1 MDASASKTLLL
12 RKLAMKYLLREFY
25 QLCADG
31 SCQDLLSESE
41 KEHVRQGGMYLV
53 GKIQEAGAINGNGRT
68 YSEQIL
74 AREIKNYQKL
84 IRENRAV
91 GELDHPETSVVEL
104 SKVSHMMTE
113 VWWDGKSVMGKI
125 KVLDTQSGKTLR
137 SLIDSGVQV
146 GISSR
151 GTGSVSERNGV
162 TVVEDDFNLIC
173 FDIVSDPSTKGAFMQ
188 LAEAKN
194 NLLENQSKADKLNR
208 LINDIVSD
216 L

>member
-1 MDASASKTLLL
+1 MDASASKALLL

-125 KVLDTQSGKTLR
+125 KVLDTPSGKTLR

>member
-125 KVLDTQSGKTLR
+125 KVLDTPSGKTLR

-208 LINDIVSD
+208 LINDIVGD

>member
-1 MDASASKTLLL
+1 MDASASKTLRL

-113 VWWDGKSVMGKI
+113 VGWDGKSVMGKI
-125 KVLDTQSGKTLR
+125 KVLDTPSGKTLR

>member
-1 MDASASKTLLL
+1 
-12 RKLAMKYLLREFY
+12 
-25 QLCADG
+25 
-31 SCQDLLSESE
+31 
-41 KEHVRQGGMYLV
+41 
-53 GKIQEAGAINGNGRT
+53 
-68 YSEQIL
+68 
-74 AREIKNYQKL
+74 
-84 IRENRAV
+84 
-91 GELDHPETSVVEL
+91 
-104 SKVSHMMTE
+104 MTE

-125 KVLDTQSGKTLR
+125 KVLDTPSGKTLR

>member
-1 MDASASKTLLL
+1 MDAAACKTLLF
-12 RKLAMKYLLREFY
+12 RELAMKYLLREFY

-41 KEHVRQGGMYLV
+41 KEHVRQGGMFLV
-53 GKIQEAGAINGNGRT
+53 GKIQEAGAVNGNGRT

-74 AREIKNYQKL
+74 NREIKNYQKL

-91 GELDHPETSVVEL
+91 GELDHPESSVVEL

-125 KVLDTQSGKTLR
+125 KVLDTPSGKTLR

-194 NLLENQSKADKLNR
+194 NSLENQPKADKLNR

>member
-1 MDASASKTLLL
+1 
-12 RKLAMKYLLREFY
+12 MKYLLREFY

-125 KVLDTQSGKTLR
+125 KVLDTPSGKTLR

>member
-1 MDASASKTLLL
+1 MDASARKTLLL

-125 KVLDTQSGKTLR
+125 KVLDTPSGKTLR

>member
-125 KVLDTQSGKTLR
+125 KVLDTPSGKTLR